1 MERGAVDAKRV
12 KRSTP
17 LEPRCAMYKKDRYKG
32 WEEGAR
38 AVGIDG
44 MGWRIGAGGLPCSFC
59 SGGRV
64 EMTHGW
70 VAVGSRFSESL
81 GGSGEGSRELVLL
94 GVHELANTRNGR
106 GRRGIA
112 SRIARNSAGFRGN
125 AGISCMEG
133 RN

>member
-81 GGSGEGSRELVLL
+81 ER
-94 GVHELANTRNGR
+94 TRGKWGR
-106 GRRGIA
+106 QP
-112 SRIARNSAGFRGN
+112 
-125 AGISCMEG
+125 
-133 RN
+133 

>member
-81 GGSGEGSRELVLL
+81 ERTRGKWKAAVNSYSSEYTSWQIRGMGAEGGG
-94 GVHELANTRNGR
+94 
-106 GRRGIA
+106 
-112 SRIARNSAGFRGN
+112 
-125 AGISCMEG
+125 
-133 RN
+133 

>member
-44 MGWRIGAGGLPCSFC
+44 MEDWSRGAAL
-59 SGGRV
+59 
-64 EMTHGW
+64 
-70 VAVGSRFSESL
+70 
-81 GGSGEGSRELVLL
+81 LVLL
-94 GVHELANTRNGR
+94 GRK
-106 GRRGIA
+106 
-112 SRIARNSAGFRGN
+112 
-125 AGISCMEG
+125 G
-133 RN
+133 RNDARLGCCRQ